1 MNGAAVTPG
10 ASLYAMPSNCTIA
23 NVNVRTINAFP
34 ALEATLLKG
43 NGFVAPSAVSSCTGA
58 PCTIAA
64 NQAFNAGDSF
74 AVTLNAG
81 GAQLG
86 TTSGGLSVEFVCQ

>member
-1 MNGAAVTPG
+1 MNGAAVIAG
-10 ASLYAMPSNCTIA
+10 ASFFAMPSSCTIG
-23 NVNVRTINAFP
+23 NVNVRTANPFP
-34 ALEATLLKG
+34 ALTATLLKG
-43 NGFVAPSAVSSCTGA
+43 NGFVAPSAVSSCAGA

-74 AVTLNAG
+74 AVTLDAG

-86 TTSGGLSVEFVCQ
+86 TTSGGLSVEFSCQ